1 MASNTFSP
9 RRKHRNSALTS
20 ALHRGIVLSNN
31 TKHYSSVYTSSVNFG
46 RRFPNTDI
54 TARKLAAAL
63 WQLRFMDVSNH
74 AVASSIPELSNN
86 KGSATKD
93 SLENKPITVLRSR
106 NGLMRELLSPMQHLK
121 RSEQDATLIGDS
133 DSIVTTLVEELHR
146 AQRSIV
152 KLKAAQKSSL
162 ENIQEERQKIR
173 AAVDDL
179 KEKLARER
187 RRGMRMESLN
197 EKLTQKLAEA
207 RLCWKQ
213 FMARYEEEKKERKEE
228 RAKLEERY
236 NEMVHLIGCMNMFLE
251 SRGANSVELSK
262 LDKANSPSSD
272 HEKRDGRLRHGGG
285 VSMKMN
291 PHVTREIKGCIE
303 WPIGIPKPTCKPIP
317 LEQRVRTQKSQI
329 QNILR
334 SKS

>member
-31 TKHYSSVYTSSVNFG
+31 NKHYSSGYTSSVNFG

-74 AVASSIPELSNN
+74 AVASSIPELSSN

-93 SLENKPITVLRSR
+93 SLEKKPITVLRSR
-106 NGLMRELLSPMQHLK
+106 NGLIRELLSPMQQQ
-121 RSEQDATLIGDS
+121 EATLVGDS
-133 DSIVTTLVEELHR
+133 DSIVTMLVEELHR

-152 KLKAAQKSSL
+152 KLKAAQKSSEKRVERYL

-179 KEKLARER
+179 KEKLSRER

-197 EKLTQKLAEA
+197 EKLTQKLGEA

-236 NEMVHLIGCMNMFLE
+236 NEMVHLFLE

-272 HEKRDGRLRHGGG
+272 HEKRDGRL
-285 VSMKMN
+285 KMN

-303 WPIGIPKPTCKPIP
+303 WPTGIPKPTCKPIP

>member
-106 NGLMRELLSPMQHLK
+106 NGLMRE
-121 RSEQDATLIGDS
+121 
-133 DSIVTTLVEELHR
+133 
-146 AQRSIV
+146 
-152 KLKAAQKSSL
+152 
-162 ENIQEERQKIR
+162 
-173 AAVDDL
+173 
-179 KEKLARER
+179 
-187 RRGMRMESLN
+187 
-197 EKLTQKLAEA
+197 
-207 RLCWKQ
+207 
-213 FMARYEEEKKERKEE
+213 
-228 RAKLEERY
+228 
-236 NEMVHLIGCMNMFLE
+236 
-251 SRGANSVELSK
+251 
-262 LDKANSPSSD
+262 
-272 HEKRDGRLRHGGG
+272 
-285 VSMKMN
+285 
-291 PHVTREIKGCIE
+291 
-303 WPIGIPKPTCKPIP
+303 
-317 LEQRVRTQKSQI
+317 VRTKLS
-329 QNILR
+329 ILF
-334 SKS
+334 